1 METTPRNPWF
11 SMWLHPRRTIRQI
24 VETNPERLVMSLAA
38 VGGIAEALTNVAS
51 DSKGDGMSLTAT
63 LLTSLIVGSLMSI
76 LGLWLGGVLL
86 SWTGGWI
93 GGHANSR
100 RIRTTLAWSNVPLIW
115 SLLLWIPAIFLFG
128 AELFTKAMPVGNPS
142 T

>member
-51 DSKGDGMSLTAT
+51 DSKGDGMS
-63 LLTSLIVGSLMSI
+63 
-76 LGLWLGGVLL
+76 
-86 SWTGGWI
+86 
-93 GGHANSR
+93 
-100 RIRTTLAWSNVPLIW
+100 
-115 SLLLWIPAIFLFG
+115 
-128 AELFTKAMPVGNPS
+128 
-142 T
+142 